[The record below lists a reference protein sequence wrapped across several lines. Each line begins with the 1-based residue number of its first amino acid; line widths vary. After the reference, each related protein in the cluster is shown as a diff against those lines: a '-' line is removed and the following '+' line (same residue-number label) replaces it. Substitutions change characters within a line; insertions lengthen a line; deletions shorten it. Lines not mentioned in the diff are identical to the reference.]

1 METDLHRW
9 KNQLIQLTDEL
20 NKPSNITIREDS
32 KSLIKRIYIDI
43 SNRAIE
49 RIDVAGGQGN
59 ALAQSSRPRGV
70 LVDQFDTVYV
80 ADCDNNRVMRWSK
93 DTKQGTVPVSGNNQE
108 EQLNQFYFPQDLS
121 FDRHSNLYIVDY
133 VNARIQR
140 FNIGS
145 SSS

>member
-43 SNRAIE
+43 SNR
-49 RIDVAGGQGN
+49 N
-59 ALAQSSRPRGV
+59 ALAQSSRPREV
-70 LVDQFDTVYV
+70 LVDPFDTVYV